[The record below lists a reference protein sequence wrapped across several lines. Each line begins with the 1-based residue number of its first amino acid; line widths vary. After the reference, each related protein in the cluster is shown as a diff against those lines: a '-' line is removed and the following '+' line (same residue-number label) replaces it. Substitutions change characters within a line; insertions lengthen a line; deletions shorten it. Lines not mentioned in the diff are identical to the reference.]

1 MTNTFTFFPRLR
13 AFRADAGEHRMRTQ
27 KAESKK
33 KQEDCCL
40 RGACPQST
48 QRPLG
53 ADLGWGREERHEEED
68 CNRCGG
74 VGGSSPPYCLPVVQL
89 PGELGG
95 GGEPGRSGIRTGAM
109 VQAGLT
115 HDELRFTFG
124 SNWHPRRCH
133 LGCGCS
139 HESRQ
144 LTALT
149 TWLWHVGQR
158 SPSWDL

>member
-1 MTNTFTFFPRLR
+1 
-13 AFRADAGEHRMRTQ
+13 MRTQ

-33 KQEDCCL
+33 KQDCCL
-40 RGACPQST
+40 RGSGLKASST
-48 QRPLG
+48 LWVLIWG
-53 ADLGWGREERHEEED
+53 GGRE
-68 CNRCGG
+68 GG
-74 VGGSSPPYCLPVVQL
+74 TRKRIATDVEAWGGPSLPCCLPMVQL
-89 PGELGG
+89 PGRLGG
-95 GGEPGRSGIRTGAM
+95 GGELGRSGIRTGAM

-124 SNWHPRRCH
+124 SNWRPRRCH

-149 TWLWHVGQR
+149 MWLWHVGQR